1 VWYYKAYRQ
10 VIVSVALQETLCA
23 SDGAPLQ
30 KVTAMDVLTSDEQEI
45 LDGLFVKSQ
54 LPGYDPMLDTTEEER
69 RIAAKY
75 IVICLQQ
82 LAALGIRSQIVIAGD
97 ND

>member
-1 VWYYKAYRQ
+1 ME
-10 VIVSVALQETLCA
+10 ALT
-23 SDGAPLQ
+23 PH
-30 KVTAMDVLTSDEQEI
+30 EQEI

-54 LPGYDPMLDTTEEER
+54 MPGYDPMLDTTEEER

-82 LAALGIRSQIVIAGD
+82 LAALGVRSQIVITGD
-97 ND
+97 D

>member
-1 VWYYKAYRQ
+1 MD
-10 VIVSVALQETLCA
+10 ALT
-23 SDGAPLQ
+23 P
-30 KVTAMDVLTSDEQEI
+30 DEQEI

-82 LAALGIRSQIVIAGD
+82 LAALGVRSQIVIAGD
-97 ND
+97 DDYVQ

>member
-1 VWYYKAYRQ
+1 M
-10 VIVSVALQETLCA
+10 IVLVALRATPRSGNVALISGSA
-23 SDGAPLQ
+23 SATDQ
-30 KVTAMDVLTSDEQEI
+30 KVTAMDALTPDEQEI

-97 ND
+97 TD

>member
-1 VWYYKAYRQ
+1 MN
-10 VIVSVALQETLCA
+10 ALTPE
-23 SDGAPLQ
+23 
-30 KVTAMDVLTSDEQEI
+30 EQEI

-54 LPGYDPMLDTTEEER
+54 LPGYDPLLDTTEEER

-82 LAALGIRSQIVIAGD
+82 LAALGIRSHIVIVG
-97 ND
+97 NDDDAQ

>member
-1 VWYYKAYRQ
+1 MWYYKAYRQ
-10 VIVSVALQETLCA
+10 VIVSVTLQETLCA
-23 SDGAPLQ
+23 SDAAPLQ
-30 KVTAMDVLTSDEQEI
+30 KVTAMDALTSDEQEI

>member
-1 VWYYKAYRQ
+1 M
-10 VIVSVALQETLCA
+10 EE
-23 SDGAPLQ
+23 
-30 KVTAMDVLTSDEQEI
+30 LTPHEQEV
-45 LDGLFVKSQ
+45 LGGLFVKSQ
-54 LPGYDPMLDTTEEER
+54 MPSYDPMLDTTEEER

-82 LAALGIRSQIVIAGD
+82 LAALGVRSQIVITD

>member
-1 VWYYKAYRQ
+1 MD
-10 VIVSVALQETLCA
+10 ALT
-23 SDGAPLQ
+23 P
-30 KVTAMDVLTSDEQEI
+30 DEQEI
-45 LDGLFVKSQ
+45 LDGLLVKSQ

-82 LAALGIRSQIVIAGD
+82 LAALGIRSQIVIASD
-97 ND
+97 TD

>member
-1 VWYYKAYRQ
+1 M
-10 VIVSVALQETLCA
+10 IVLVALRATPRSGNVALISGSA
-23 SDGAPLQ
+23 SATDQ
-30 KVTAMDVLTSDEQEI
+30 KVTAMDALTPDEQEI

-54 LPGYDPMLDTTEEER
+54 LPGYDPMLDTTKEER

-97 ND
+97 TD

>member
-1 VWYYKAYRQ
+1 ME
-10 VIVSVALQETLCA
+10 ALT
-23 SDGAPLQ
+23 P
-30 KVTAMDVLTSDEQEI
+30 DEQKI

-54 LPGYDPMLDTTEEER
+54 LPGYHPVLDTTEEER

-82 LAALGIRSQIVIAGD
+82 LATLGIRSQIMITDKNG
-97 ND
+97 

>member
-1 VWYYKAYRQ
+1 MCDSIGRA
-10 VIVSVALQETLCA
+10 A
-23 SDGAPLQ
+23 SNAPLRRCGAIFRSASATDQ
-30 KVTAMDVLTSDEQEI
+30 KVTAMDALTPDEQEI
-45 LDGLFVKSQ
+45 LDGLLVKSQ

-82 LAALGIRSQIVIAGD
+82 LAALGIRSQIVIASD
-97 ND
+97 TD

>member
-1 VWYYKAYRQ
+1 L
-10 VIVSVALQETLCA
+10 VALRATPRSGDVALFP
-23 SDGAPLQ
+23 GAPLQPNQ
-30 KVTAMDVLTSDEQEI
+30 KVTAMDVLTPDEQEI

-97 ND
+97 TD